1 MGPFT
6 SLVGGGSLEEA
17 SAASRRSRSRA
28 DRWIR
33 KSLGSVM
40 KGGSEGRAGDR
51 SRPRCA
57 KGRPEGQA
65 VDRSRPKD
73 VDVERRARA
82 GRPTVSLMSAEYAF
96 PGRRPIGAIR
106 GFRPTAASRDPTAIA
121 SRQPTPPLTS
131 HGFGDDLFGRGAPCG
146 DGGRLPGGQKHTLT
160 FDLPTSL
167 STLARRC
174 TRRPKFTAR

>member
-1 MGPFT
+1 
-6 SLVGGGSLEEA
+6 
-17 SAASRRSRSRA
+17 
-28 DRWIR
+28 
-33 KSLGSVM
+33 M

-146 DGGRLPGGQKHTLT
+146 DGGRLPGGQKHGATH
-160 FDLPTSL
+160 FDLRSSHFPFHSSAALHATAEVHCAITVL
-167 STLARRC
+167 YRRGVAFLFHDLYCVARRWPA
-174 TRRPKFTAR
+174 RRPRRWPPR